1 MKQIYEIIKLH
12 NEGYSYN
19 KIAKKLN
26 ISKSLVAYYCNE
38 ERQQERLEKREIALR
53 NKEEYEKLICK
64 LIEEN
69 QNLNRVLFLLGKRST
84 NTNYDFL
91 KNIIKKYNID
101 TTHFTHDLIVEKRRK
116 KLTFEE
122 IFCEES
128 KMKSTPNVKSKI
140 IELGLK
146 EWVCEKCKMR
156 EWNGEPIPL
165 ELHHINGN
173 RHDNRLE
180 NLQLLCCNCHAQTEN
195 FCGKNI
201 TKKEKKVHIK
211 TKVHQKAQTKNIQ
224 QTKCPNKEIL
234 IEQYKELGSFKKIG
248 EYYNVSDKAVQK
260 WFKKYELPFKV
271 KEIREYIISI
281 YGKQPQWYQYMENRN
296 MDNTLK
302 KISRPIDVFNCENE
316 LLYTFSSINEASR
329 NLNIDTTTI
338 RRICQGKKV
347 KKTNLIFKYHKPKD

>member
-1 MKQIYEIIKLH
+1 MEQIDEIIKLH

-38 ERQQERLEKREIALR
+38 KRQQERLEKRENALR

-116 KLTFEE
+116 KITFEE

-128 KMKSTPNVKSKI
+128 KMKSTSNVKSKI

-211 TKVHQKAQTKNIQ
+211 SKVHNKAQTKIIR
-224 QTKCPNKEIL
+224 QTKCPNKETL

-260 WFKKYELPFKV
+260 WFKKYELPFKA

-302 KISRPIDVFNCENE
+302 KVSRPIDVFNCENE

-347 KKTNLIFKYHKPKD
+347 KKTNLIFKYHKSKD